1 MLEYGIKSITTNPT
15 LITKSDEIIKL
26 IDNRTKKVRAYVF
39 PASYEAIVEKI
50 IKELKYKEWAKEK
63 RREVEKLSK
72 KSEKLDDVMQIGI
85 DSINEYME

>member
-39 PASYEAIVEKI
+39 PASYETIVEKV

-63 RREVEKLSK
+63 KRKLDKFSD
-72 KSEKLDDVMQIGI
+72 KSEKMDDLMKSGI
-85 DSINEYME
+85 DSINEYMG